1 MIIANALQQ
10 VPQAQPP
17 KTEPVAD
24 PGGSVWGG
32 QVRTK
37 AKQYVSPESSKRIAT
52 VYRCANGISDDIALM
67 PLQQFR
73 RTGGQTE
80 QVAPDAQLRN
90 LPYLLEI
97 APNRWMTP
105 FILKKTVMNWLMFW
119 GNALIW
125 QPVPPAK
132 RELFILPANRT
143 YPLMNPNGDL
153 WYEVHFPTG
162 DVRYIPAVEV
172 LHLMINSTNGIWG
185 KGILE
190 FAAETMGLRMG
201 MSETQS
207 SIQAG
212 GLNPAAYIQVNA
224 TLDKEG
230 RRKYREAY
238 SEIIAGS
245 DNAGNLAVFDNKV
258 VKFEPITMKL
268 SDAQFLESI
277 SATDRDIANFFKY
290 PEYKLN
296 MGKQSYESNAQHDL
310 DYMKSTLDPYAVQW
324 EQAGRLRW
332 LSEKEQ
338 SSDYLR
344 FIREAFLRMDAKARA
359 ELHEIEIRSGT
370 LTPNEA
376 RAHNDRNGYPEGDDF
391 YMTSNNAPIRM
402 LEDANSQGDTQ
413 PAEQQ
418 PQESQPQEPQQEP
431 NEQSPDQQDAQES

>member
-1 MIIANALQQ
+1 MIVTGALQSTPQ
-10 VPQAQPP
+10 VHPP
-17 KTEPVAD
+17 KLEAVPDT
-24 PGGSVWGG
+24 GGSLYAG
-32 QVRTK
+32 QIRTK
-37 AKQYVSPESSKRIAT
+37 AKQTVSPESSKQIAT
-52 VYRCANGISDDIALM
+52 VYRCANGISDDLALM

-73 RTGGQTE
+73 RSGGRTE
-80 QVAPDAQLRN
+80 QVEPDAVLRN
-90 LPYLLEI
+90 LAYLLEV

-105 FILKKTVMNWLMFW
+105 FILKKTVVNWLMFW
-119 GNALIW
+119 GNGLIW
-125 QPVPPAK
+125 QPAPPAP

-143 YPLMNPNGDL
+143 YPKMTPSGDL
-153 WYEVHFPTG
+153 WYEVQFPSG
-162 DVRYIPAVEV
+162 EVRYIPAVEV
-172 LHLMINSTNGIWG
+172 LHLMLNSTNGIWG

-190 FAAETMGLRMG
+190 YAAETIGLRKG

-230 RRKYREAY
+230 RKKYREAY

-277 SATDRDIANFFKY
+277 AATDRDIANFFKY

-296 MGKQSYESNAQHDL
+296 MGKQSYESNSQHDL

-324 EQAGRLRW
+324 EQAGRARW
-332 LSEKEQ
+332 LSENEQ
-338 SSDYLR
+338 NSNYFR
-344 FIREAFLRMDAKARA
+344 FIREAFLRMDAKSRA

-376 RAHNDRNGYPEGDDF
+376 RAHNDRNSYAAGDEF
-391 YMTSNNAPIRM
+391 YMTSNYAQIGAPKDGASEPM
-402 LEDANSQGDTQ
+402 
-413 PAEQQ
+413 P
-418 PQESQPQEPQQEP
+418 ESQPQEQDQPESDEEQE
-431 NEQSPDQQDAQES
+431 QA